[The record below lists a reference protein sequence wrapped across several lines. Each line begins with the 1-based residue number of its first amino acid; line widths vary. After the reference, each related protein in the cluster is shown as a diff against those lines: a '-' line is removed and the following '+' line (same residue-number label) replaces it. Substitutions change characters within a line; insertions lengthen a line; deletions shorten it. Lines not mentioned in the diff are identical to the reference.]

1 MFTTFLKELG
11 GYFDRRWLLSVFFPS
26 LAFWSTCLLVYGLAK
41 GLGPALELWGRQS
54 SQIQLILIVA
64 FLSWV
69 TFFAALL
76 GNFQTGIIRFFE
88 GYWQTF
94 PFTYL
99 GNSRSAY
106 YNRLLT
112 YLGTRTK
119 NHEKEEAALQKRMSA
134 GTNDERKHAIQEL
147 RELRGADRE
156 KLFLFPVEPDR
167 VMPTRLGNIIRAAE
181 LYPWARYGIDSV
193 ALWPRLHAS
202 LPAEFIE
209 TLLGAKTSMVFMLVM
224 ALLSFVFSLI
234 VCLLL
239 AIFTTNWL
247 LLICCAIGWPLAWL
261 CYKNSLGSALLYA
274 ELIKTAFDLHR
285 WKLLEG
291 LHLKRP
297 TTSEEE
303 AKTWEEVTYFIL
315 RGYELESVKYD
326 NAPEATPDTQSE
338 PILFGDLVR
347 AIKIFFADEE
357 KAVTTP
363 SETEIKEA
371 SSKGGAEE
379 ATSSLVANA
388 QPQSTPAQ
396 TVPIAAAVDGA
407 QVIVKGHE
415 ASAQDGKQKGE
426 SPQSSTPSNSRPR
439 DCFAAWYFGLFL
451 ALFTPAAL
459 LTGLKSKPQVQV
471 PVVAM
476 ELPAYHLITPQSLE
490 FKTVTLGDVA
500 PSVLNDQ
507 KDIIGRY
514 TLKTLAKGEMIHQ
527 GEIKELGDEGLLKE
541 TTAVAVAAT
550 PAMTLGGSLKAG
562 DIVNLTIVPQAS
574 ESQHPAALTLEN
586 ILVLDVKPLPGPATG
601 SPAANQF
608 LMILALP
615 TNLQQEF
622 ATSSANATI
631 LVTRQL

>member
-26 LAFWSTCLLVYGLAK
+26 LAFWSTCLLVYALAK
-41 GLGPALELWGRQS
+41 GFGPVLELWGRQS
-54 SQIQLILIVA
+54 SQIQVILIVA

-94 PFTYL
+94 PFTRL

-112 YLGTRTK
+112 YLDKRTK
-119 NHEKEEAALQKRMSA
+119 NYANEKTALRERISK
-134 GTNDERKHAIQEL
+134 GTDEERKDAIQAL
-147 RELRGADRE
+147 RELKGADRE
-156 KLFLFPVEPDR
+156 RLFFFPAEPDE
-167 VMPTRLGNIIRAAE
+167 VMPTRLGNIIRSAE
-181 LYPWARYGIDSV
+181 LYPWTRYGIDSV
-193 ALWPRLHAS
+193 ALWPRLHAL

-234 VCLLL
+234 VCMLL
-239 AIFTTNWL
+239 AVFTTNWL
-247 LLICCAIGWPLAWL
+247 LFLFCALGWPLAWL

-303 AKTWEEVTYFIL
+303 AKTWEEVTYFVL

-326 NAPEATPDTQSE
+326 NAPPPPAAQSE
-338 PILFGDLVR
+338 PILFGDVVR

-357 KAVTTP
+357 KAVTP
-363 SETEIKEA
+363 PGETEMRDA
-371 SSKGGAEE
+371 SAKVDA
-379 ATSSLVANA
+379 AQSSSPAAANSEP
-388 QPQSTPAQ
+388 QPAPAQ
-396 TVPIAAAVDGA
+396 TVPAPAAVVGA
-407 QVIVKGHE
+407 QAPDEGRAE
-415 ASAQDGKQKGE
+415 GAQDGRQEIG
-426 SPQSSTPSNSRPR
+426 SPQGSTASNPRPR
-439 DCFAAWYFGLFL
+439 DFFAALYFGLFL

-476 ELPAYHLITPQSLE
+476 ELPAYRLITPQALE
-490 FKTVTLGDVA
+490 SRTVTPGDVA
-500 PSVLNDQ
+500 PNVLKDQ
-507 KDIIGRY
+507 KDIVGRY
-514 TLKTLAKGEMIHQ
+514 TLQTLAKGEMIHR
-527 GEIKELGDEGLLKE
+527 GEIKELPDEALLKE
-541 TTAVAVAAT
+541 TTAVAIAAT
-550 PAMTLGGSLKAG
+550 PAMILGGSLKAG
-562 DIVNLTIVPQAS
+562 DIVSLTIVPQAS
-574 ESQHPAALTLEN
+574 ETQHPAALTLEN
-586 ILVLDVKPLPGPATG
+586 ILVLDVKPLPGQAAG
-601 SPAANQF
+601 SPAANRF
-608 LMILALP
+608 LIVVALP
-615 TNLQQEF
+615 TNRQQEF
-622 ATSSANATI
+622 AISSANAHI
-631 LVTRQL
+631 LVTRR